1 MRKLLNVSA
10 IAVSLFMILL
20 LVVCLISLMTGFV
33 PFLSQSASTCG
44 MVRMGKITEE
54 VEGQISQQ
62 FNNLAVL
69 SNELEAAESKEA
81 VVSYLR
87 SYIGSEEFGDL
98 QFVCQGQTYS
108 ESGAEIKDG
117 PALGVPTG
125 SQMGVSK
132 VKYYPLGQTR
142 CISLYLP
149 VRSSLYI
156 DGLISIIPAQ
166 QLLDLKPYQEP
177 PTSVLAV
184 VSRNGDTI
192 SAVTGKDFPL
202 NVGPDFMETFKTF
215 SQSKD
220 TALELGKMLK
230 TTAMQSQQLTVGA
243 TKYTVTVA
251 PLATASSEL
260 FLVDISPSMRL
271 VSEQRSYIQ
280 QAIVIAVLAMLALL
294 ISALYLIFAKHKTKI
309 VKVAAPAAAAAP
321 AVDLGPDFASHV
333 QTNVKAAVDVG
344 ASSAAPPHSCPTADA
359 FASQCS
365 QVLNKVSFQK
375 RYMICAEI
383 EDFAQIEKRMGVDLA
398 NNVLFHVEKVLSSI
412 CKENEFFCYGGAGC
426 FYTMLRCGST
436 EDVRTRMQLLKD
448 LARQNR
454 SKAKIN
460 LKIGVFQLV
469 KNGAVKEMMNN
480 AALAKNMV
488 RNNTVGPYVLYSQE
502 LVAEQQNNQKI
513 EREMEEA
520 LKTGEFKLFLQ
531 PKYNV
536 EKDRIDSAEA
546 LVRWF
551 DPRKNDYIFPGGF
564 IPLFE
569 SNGFIIKLDHFM
581 YMEVLEYFEAAAK
594 KGDKVY
600 PICVNVSR
608 VTALQ
613 PDFLNFYVSK
623 KKHFNIEDGFL
634 TLEFAESFVAQNVDL
649 MKTLIPSL
657 NENGIRVSVDNF
669 TSGGGT
675 IGILKKLPVNEVN
688 IDRSFLFP
696 GVSPEQDLALQKT
709 LVATAKSFGIRVV
722 QSGVENK
729 ELFDRCC
736 DAGSDLIQGYYFA
749 RAISLEEY
757 RIFINTNTSIRYKA
771 VVK

>member
-1 MRKLLNVSA
+1 MRKLMNVGA
-10 IAVSLFMILL
+10 VAVSLFMILL

-33 PFLSQSASTCG
+33 PFLSQAASTCG
-44 MVRMGKITEE
+44 MVRMGQITEQ
-54 VEGQISQQ
+54 VEGQINEQ
-62 FNNLAVL
+62 FGNL
-69 SNELEAAESKEA
+69 SNLCLDLEEAESHEA
-81 VVSYLR
+81 VIEYLR
-87 SYIGSEEFGDL
+87 GYIGSDKFGDL
-98 QFVCQGQTYS
+98 QFVSNGQTYS
-108 ESGAEIKDG
+108 ESGSEIRGG
-117 PALGVPTG
+117 PALGVDTG
-125 SQMGVSK
+125 SMAGVSR
-132 VKYYPLGQTR
+132 VQYYPLGGTR
-142 CISLYLP
+142 CISIYLP
-149 VRSSLYI
+149 VRGNEFV
-156 DGLISIIPAQ
+156 DGLISIIPAEQ
-166 QLLDLKPYQEP
+166 MMDLKPYREP

-184 VSRNGDTI
+184 VSRKGDTI
-192 SAVTGKDFPL
+192 AAVTGEDFPL

-220 TALELGKMLK
+220 TAIELGKMLK
-230 TTAMQSQQLTVGA
+230 TTAMQSRQLTVGA

-251 PLATASSEL
+251 PLAGSSSDL
-260 FLVDISPSMRL
+260 FLVDVSPSMQL

-280 QAIVIAVLAMLALL
+280 QAMIIAVLAMLALL

-321 AVDLGPDFASHV
+321 AVDLGPDFANHV
-333 QTNVKAAVDVG
+333 QTNVKAAVDV
-344 ASSAAPPHSCPTADA
+344 ASNTAAPPHSCPTAEA

-383 EDFAQIEKRMGVDLA
+383 TDFAQIEKRMGVDLA
-398 NNVLFHVEKVLSSI
+398 NNTLFHVEKVLSSI
-412 CKENEFFCYGGAGC
+412 CKENEFFCYGGSGC
-426 FYTMLRCGST
+426 FYCMLRCGST
-436 EDVRTRMQLLKD
+436 EDVRTRTQLLKD
-448 LARQNR
+448 LAKQSR
-454 SKAKIN
+454 SKAKVN
-460 LKIGVFQLV
+460 LRIGVFQLV
-469 KNGAVKEMMNN
+469 KNGGVQEMMKN

-502 LVAEQQNNQKI
+502 LVAEQQNNEKI

-536 EKDRIDSAEA
+536 EKDQIDSAEA

-581 YMEVLEYFEAAAK
+581 YLEVLQYFETAAQ

-623 KKHFNIEDGFL
+623 KKHHNIEDGFL
-634 TLEFAESFVAQNVDL
+634 TLEFSESFVAQNVDL

-657 NENGIRVSVDNF
+657 NENGIRVFIRSTFCATKLSANSSVRKP
-669 TSGGGT
+669 SSM
-675 IGILKKLPVNEVN
+675 LKCF
-688 IDRSFLFP
+688 FL
-696 GVSPEQDLALQKT
+696 LT
-709 LVATAKSFGIRVV
+709 
-722 QSGVENK
+722 
-729 ELFDRCC
+729 
-736 DAGSDLIQGYYFA
+736 
-749 RAISLEEY
+749 
-757 RIFINTNTSIRYKA
+757 
-771 VVK
+771 

>member
-1 MRKLLNVSA
+1 MRKFLNFSA

-33 PFLSQSASTCG
+33 PFLSQTASTCG
-44 MVRMGKITEE
+44 MVRMGEITEQ
-54 VEGQISQQ
+54 VEGQIGEQ
-62 FNNLAVL
+62 FNNLANL
-69 SNELEAAESKEA
+69 CNDLEAAESHEK
-81 VVSYLR
+81 VVSYLK

-98 QFVCQGQTYS
+98 QFVCKGVTYS
-108 ESGAEIKDG
+108 ESGTELPGG

-132 VKYYPLGQTR
+132 VKYYPLGQSR

-149 VRSSLYI
+149 VRSSLYV

-166 QLLDLKPYQEP
+166 QLLDLKAYQEP
-177 PTSVLAV
+177 PTSILAV
-184 VSRNGDTI
+184 VSRSGDTV

-202 NVGPDFMETFKTF
+202 NVGPDFLETFKTF

-220 TALELGKMLK
+220 TTLELSKMLK
-230 TTAMQSQQLTVGA
+230 TTAMQSRQLTVGA

-260 FLVDISPSMRL
+260 FLVDVSPSMQL

-309 VKVAAPAAAAAP
+309 VKVAAPAPAAP
-321 AVDLGPDFASHV
+321 TVDLGPDFAAHV
-333 QTNVKAAVDVG
+333 QTNVKSAVDVG
-344 ASSAAPPHSCPTADA
+344 TGASAAPHSCATADA
-359 FASQCS
+359 FITQVT

-383 EDFAQIEKRMGVDLA
+383 EDFSQIEKRMGADLA
-398 NNVLFHVEKVLSSI
+398 NNTLFHVEKVLSSI
-412 CKENEFFCYGGAGC
+412 CKENEFFCYGGSGC
-426 FYTMLRCGST
+426 FYSLLRCGSDD
-436 EDVRTRMQLLKD
+436 EVRTRTQLLKD
-448 LARQNR
+448 LAKQNR
-454 SKAKIN
+454 SRARIN
-460 LKIGVFQLV
+460 LKIGVYQLV
-469 KNGAVKEMMNN
+469 KNGGVKEMMQN

-502 LVAEQQNNQKI
+502 LVSEYQNNQKI

-536 EKDRIDSAEA
+536 EKDKIDSAEA

-581 YMEVLEYFEAAAK
+581 YMEVLQYFETAAQR
-594 KGDKVY
+594 GDTVY

-613 PDFLNFYVSK
+613 PDFLNFYVSQ
-623 KKHFNIEDGFL
+623 KKHHNIEDGQL

-649 MKTLIPSL
+649 MKTLIPAL

-696 GVSPEQDLALQKT
+696 GVSPEQDVALQKA